1 MVEEVRLASR
11 RERHKDERRASIIDA
26 AYDLLR
32 EVGVDDLSVKMIA
45 ERADVSAATFYNLFG
60 AKGAV
65 LQKVYDRDFDG
76 FAQKLAAA
84 GSPSALDAIFDG
96 MKIAT
101 DLYRSDPSFY
111 RGMSIG
117 NPRAEP
123 ELVVSVQGPRRD
135 LSRNL
140 LERAVRERDLAAG
153 ARLDLVNIAML
164 QLVGGAFTAWC
175 AELITVDE
183 MEAQTCYGLA
193 RLLLGIA
200 RPSARGRLRTRI
212 AAAEAALPAAQ
223 FKATAAVGGHQTRLD
238 RGIPRIDH
246 RPP

>member
-1 MVEEVRLASR
+1 MNEDVRLASR
-11 RERHKDERRASIIDA
+11 RERHKDERRGRIIDA
-26 AYDLLR
+26 AYVLLR

-45 ERADVSAATFYNLFG
+45 DRADVSAATVYNLFG

-65 LQKVYDRDFDG
+65 LQKVYDRDFAG
-76 FAQKLAAA
+76 FAEKLAAA

-96 MKIAT
+96 MKIAA

-135 LSRNL
+135 LSRDL
-140 LERAVRERDLAAG
+140 LERAVEERDLMAD

-164 QLVGGAFTAWC
+164 QLVGGAFAAWC
-175 AELITVDE
+175 AELISVDE
-183 MEAQTCYGLA
+183 MEAQTCYGVA
-193 RLLLGIA
+193 CLLLGIA
-200 RPSARGRLRTRI
+200 RPSARGRLRAKI
-212 AAAEAALPAAQ
+212 DEAEAALPPAQRTARAVAAG
-223 FKATAAVGGHQTRLD
+223 A
-238 RGIPRIDH
+238 
-246 RPP
+246 

>member
-1 MVEEVRLASR
+1 MDKEVRLASR
-11 RERHKDERRASIIDA
+11 RERHKDQRRAQIIDA
-26 AYDLLR
+26 AYALLR

-45 ERADVSAATFYNLFG
+45 DRADVSAATVYNLFG

-65 LQKVYDRDFDG
+65 LQKVYDRDFEG
-76 FAQKLAAA
+76 FARKLAAA
-84 GSPSALDAIFDG
+84 GSPSALDAIFVG
-96 MKIAT
+96 MEIAA

-135 LSRNL
+135 LSLDL
-140 LERAVRERDLAAG
+140 LARAVREGDLVAG
-153 ARLDLVNIAML
+153 ARLDLLNMAMQ
-164 QLVGGAFTAWC
+164 QLVGGAFAAWC

-193 RLLLGIA
+193 RLLLGVA
-200 RPSARGRLRTRI
+200 RPAARARLRARI
-212 AAAEAALPAAQ
+212 AAAEAALPPTQQLQAPAA
-223 FKATAAVGGHQTRLD
+223 AA
-238 RGIPRIDH
+238 H
-246 RPP
+246 R